1 MKEIEYK
8 KKVLAGKILPSYK
21 HNVETEVKLQMVLLS
36 ELYGIKKALV
46 PQEPKIT
53 DTHGHT
59 LKRQC
64 KRQKEALNMD
74 IDEGENGGVA
84 Q

>member
-1 MKEIEYK
+1 
-8 KKVLAGKILPSYK
+8 
-21 HNVETEVKLQMVLLS
+21 MVLLS

-46 PQEPKIT
+46 PQEPKIRIT

-64 KRQKEALNMD
+64 KRQKEALNVD
-74 IDEGENGGVA
+74 IEEGENGAAVG

>member
-1 MKEIEYK
+1 MK

-74 IDEGENGGVA
+74 IEEGENGGAVG